1 MKDNIMFS
9 STQFTDKPVTVTTKD
24 STVNKFDAASINIP
38 ETFVQLPS
46 VKQDASKLK
55 PNAVNEKEKEVAAIV
70 QAVNA
75 LENEHSSYVDQY
87 ITRGNQTLYAVLAKI
102 YALAVQINHSDNKD
116 SIIKSLRNTMSLQ
129 KKIKTQKNSSALTLL
144 VRWVVGGSR
153 QLAHTYSKALSA
165 AYEDN
170 VSAYELATYF
180 VKQGG
185 MKSSAKRNTEQKS
198 EVSNVRQ
205 DNFKSFLH
213 TADCLHHKYQNTK
226 IKWTERVFGDYSDH
240 VMILGLNGGGGSIQG
255 LRAMCVSNDSY
266 KKISKILA
274 DELFK
279 TMRDD
284 EIEAWVEAESR
295 LKININHQ
303 VNKTEEA
310 EMLSLV

>member
-1 MKDNIMFS
+1 MKDNTMFS
-9 STQFTDKPVTVTTKD
+9 NTQFANETVTVTTKD
-24 STVNKFDAASINIP
+24 STVNKFDAASISVP
-38 ETFVQLPS
+38 ASYVQLPS

-55 PNAVNEKEKEVAAIV
+55 PSAINEKEKEIASIV
-70 QAVNA
+70 QAANN
-75 LENEHSSYVDQY
+75 LESEHSSYVDQY

-170 VSAYELATYF
+170 VAANELAAYF

-185 MKSSAKRNTEQKS
+185 MKSSGKRNVEQKS
-198 EVSNVRQ
+198 EVSNVRVT
-205 DNFKSFLH
+205 NFKSFLR
-213 TADCLHHKYQNTK
+213 TADVLHDKFQNTK
-226 IKWTERVFGDYSDH
+226 INWTETVFGEFSGHVIIVGSDEGRGK
-240 VMILGLNGGGGSIQG
+240 IIG
-255 LRAMCVSNDSY
+255 LRAIRVSKDTHN
-266 KKISKILA
+266 KISKILA

-279 TMRDD
+279 NIRDD
-284 EIEAWVEAESR
+284 KIESWVDEEYR
-295 LKININHQ
+295 MKCNIT
-303 VNKTEEA
+303 NKVVQSDCSEV
-310 EMLSLV
+310 LSIA

>member
-1 MKDNIMFS
+1 MKENTMFS
-9 STQFTDKPVTVTTKD
+9 NTQFANKTVTVATKD

-38 ETFVQLPS
+38 ESYIQLPS

-75 LENEHSSYVDQY
+75 LESEHSSYVDQY

-129 KKIKTQKNSSALTLL
+129 KRIKTQKNSSALTLL

-170 VSAYELATYF
+170 VSADELAAYF

-185 MKSSAKRNTEQKS
+185 MKSSADRNTEKKS
-198 EVSNVRQ
+198 EVSNVRVT
-205 DNFKSFLH
+205 NFKSFLR
-213 TADCLHHKYQNTK
+213 TADVLHDKFQNTK
-226 IKWTERVFGDYSDH
+226 INWTETVFGDFSGH
-240 VMILGLNGGGGSIQG
+240 VIIVGYDNGGGNISG
-255 LRAMCVSNDSY
+255 LRAICVSNDAHN
-266 KKISKILA
+266 KISKILA
-274 DELFK
+274 DELFNNI
-279 TMRDD
+279 RD
-284 EIEAWVEAESR
+284 EKIESWVNEEYHM
-295 LKININHQ
+295 KCNIS
-303 VNKTEEA
+303 NKVVQSDFSEV
-310 EMLSLV
+310 LSIA